1 LPTGKALAHSQAM
14 ITKNIGM
21 LLLAIYLIAV
31 GILTLTGLGIG
42 IITGVL
48 ALVAGIFILIG
59 R

>member
-1 LPTGKALAHSQAM
+1 M

-42 IITGVL
+42 ILAGVL
-48 ALVAGIFILIG
+48 ALAAGIFILID